1 MADPQKYDRAA
12 AFEMLQKEHGEYASP
27 ELINRELDSFEKAN
41 GFSSNKPAPADA
53 AAPPTVSKQ
62 DQELQDTAKIY
73 ALPPSSARQ
82 QLESITSANP
92 STTTPVNNALDSFS
106 KLSTKEQLLYG
117 GGAAALA
124 ALATKKA
131 GEIAVEGATKLKD
144 RFFGD
149 NTKPPINTS
158 TQSATNAPLGESE
171 LKLSP
176 VDQQILERA
185 NVNKQVRQEYLSRT
199 MGNAEPALTTT
210 PEPVVQ
216 TPEQIRQAKLAANA
230 QIAQQNMAAAP
241 NVALQ
246 PVVPTE
252 AAPVAAAPVEPV
264 ATPAAPAE
272 PITTTTE
279 TPVTKNTNE
288 KILETINKVAP
299 KAEAT
304 PVELPKEELE
314 KPLKWP
320 GKAKGG
326 AGAEGFALQQLGASR
341 ATYSKQHAAALEILK
356 DRTNGILTQSPS
368 GGGIH
373 QQEELSKMY
382 EDYTGKPI
390 PKTEKGGWARIPDSQ
405 VTELHAGILNEL
417 QEAAKSG
424 KLKSLGKGA
433 LAAASLLGISEAVQ
447 AAQKGN
453 FGPLKEAGFDLGIGV
468 LGGPAVMAGQ
478 MALTG
483 QTLASGMTP
492 KGQKEFQNRQEI
504 LSRPGV
510 QEHLKYLNVLNPNL
524 SKADFNKRVDAYLAT
539 NPNAPKSK
547 LQQFN
552 EQTRQQQI
560 DQTQKE
566 HSLRR

>member
-1 MADPQKYDRAA
+1 MSDPQKYDRAA

-27 ELINRELDSFEKAN
+27 ELINQELDSFEKAN

-53 AAPPTVSKQ
+53 TAPPTVSKQ

-210 PEPVVQ
+210 TPEPVIQ

-241 NVALQ
+241 VNVAPQ
-246 PVVPTE
+246 PVVPTAAEE
-252 AAPVAAAPVEPV
+252 AMNRARTSQGFTGENTANQLFMNAAKERQALPPVLPPEVAPVAAAPVEPV

-299 KAEAT
+299 KAEAKT
-304 PVELPKEELE
+304 E
-314 KPLKWP
+314 
-320 GKAKGG
+320 
-326 AGAEGFALQQLGASR
+326 
-341 ATYSKQHAAALEILK
+341 SKQE
-356 DRTNGILTQSPS
+356 NPV
-368 GGGIH
+368 
-373 QQEELSKMY
+373 
-382 EDYTGKPI
+382 
-390 PKTEKGGWARIPDSQ
+390 KTTK
-405 VTELHAGILNEL
+405 
-417 QEAAKSG
+417 AAKSAQPAGTGGADNWLHSAVGADIYRDVITRKNEG
-424 KLKSLGKGA
+424 KPYGPG
-433 LAAASLLGISEAVQ
+433 EE
-447 AAQKGN
+447 AQKKAYKDWREYQNEVGRMR
-453 FGPLKEAGFDLGIGV
+453 PYTK
-468 LGGPAVMAGQ
+468 
-478 MALTG
+478 
-483 QTLASGMTP
+483 TP
-492 KGQKEFQNRQEI
+492 
-504 LSRPGV
+504 
-510 QEHLKYLNVLNPNL
+510 VLNLQALEEQKFRSANIPGKIPL
-524 SKADFNKRVDAYLAT
+524 SAV
-539 NPNAPKSK
+539 PPP
-547 LQQFN
+547 
-552 EQTRQQQI
+552 
-560 DQTQKE
+560 
-566 HSLRR
+566 SLRPNEIGQGGSLIRSLTDPLQLKQ